1 MQSVDNN
8 GEVMNIRPV
17 NRQLLVEPIQI
28 PKENGGKSA
37 VLLPDDYKPQKE
49 QYKLCRI
56 LEVAE
61 DCASVFQPNT
71 LAIVNA
77 PMVEKI
83 RVLDNTIHLVL
94 ENHIVGVVDE

>member
-1 MQSVDNN
+1 MK
-8 GEVMNIRPV
+8 IKPV
-17 NRQLLVEPIQI
+17 NRQLMIEPIQI
-28 PKENGGKSA
+28 PKGEGKKSE

-61 DCASVFQPNT
+61 DCMSSFQPNT

-83 RVLDNTIHLVL
+83 QVLDDIIHLVL
-94 ENHIVGVVDE
+94 ENHVVGIVDE